1 MTDDRQWSNY
11 KVRVRV
17 VKLKI
22 FLITAFVMVCVY
34 QIHVSLIT
42 KINKVQILV
51 SDDDRDSQVL
61 RVALLSDLHVGD
73 DESSFQE
80 LEKLW
85 LEVLAE
91 QPDVIMLAGDYIN
104 DGRKKRDI
112 AQQRARIAKILGR
125 SDDIPV
131 IAVLGNHDEWSTPAL
146 WSLDFR
152 AAGIVVLENQ
162 VMEIDRLN
170 LCIRGF
176 DDAFTRNFRYLDFPA
191 NCDGKL
197 QLSITHD
204 PAGAFHP
211 QVEGLILAGHT
222 HCGQIALPLLGP
234 IYVPSDA
241 PKKSLC
247 GLHEDSQRQVFV
259 SSGIGTSILPIRFF
273 AQSQWDLLTI
283 NSP

>member
-1 MTDDRQWSNY
+1 M
-11 KVRVRV
+11 
-17 VKLKI
+17 KLKI
-22 FLITAFVMVCVY
+22 FLIIVFLTGCVY
-34 QIHVSLIT
+34 QVHTSLIT
-42 KINKVQILV
+42 KINKVQILIPG
-51 SDDDRDSQVL
+51 DGIDPKVL
-61 RVALLSDLHVGD
+61 RVALLSDLHIGD

-80 LEKLW
+80 LEKIW

-104 DGRKKRDI
+104 NGRKNRDI
-112 AQQRARIAKILGR
+112 AQQRARIAKILSR
-125 SDDIPV
+125 SGDIPV

-162 VMEIDRLN
+162 VMEIGRLN
-170 LCIRGF
+170 LCVRGF
-176 DDAFTRNFRYLDFPA
+176 GDEFTRNFRYLDFPT
-191 NCDGKL
+191 NCNGKL

-204 PAGAFHP
+204 PAAAFHP
-211 QVEGLILAGHT
+211 QVKGLVLAGHT

-241 PKKSLC
+241 PKKSQC
-247 GLHEDSQRQVFV
+247 GLYEDSQRQIFV
-259 SSGIGTSILPIRFF
+259 SSGIGTSIFPIRFF

-283 NSP
+283 N

>member
-1 MTDDRQWSNY
+1 
-11 KVRVRV
+11 

-22 FLITAFVMVCVY
+22 FLITAFVMVCAY
-34 QIHVSLIT
+34 QVHVSLIT
-42 KINKVQILV
+42 KINEVQILI
-51 SDDDRDSQVL
+51 SDDGRDSQVL
-61 RVALLSDLHVGD
+61 RVALLSDLHVDD
-73 DESSFQE
+73 DESSFQD

-91 QPDVIMLAGDYIN
+91 QPDIIMLAGDYIN

-112 AQQRARIAKILGR
+112 AQQRTRIAKILGR

-131 IAVLGNHDEWSTPAL
+131 IAVLGNHDEWSNPAL

-162 VMEIDRLN
+162 VMEIDHLN
-170 LCIRGF
+170 VCIRGF
-176 DDAFTRNFRYLDFPA
+176 GDAFTRNFRYLDFPA
-191 NCDGKL
+191 SCDGKL

-211 QVEGLILAGHT
+211 QVGGLILAGHT

-247 GLHEDSQRQVFV
+247 GLYEDSQRQVFV

-273 AQSQWDLLTI
+273 TQSQWDLLTI
-283 NSP
+283 SSP